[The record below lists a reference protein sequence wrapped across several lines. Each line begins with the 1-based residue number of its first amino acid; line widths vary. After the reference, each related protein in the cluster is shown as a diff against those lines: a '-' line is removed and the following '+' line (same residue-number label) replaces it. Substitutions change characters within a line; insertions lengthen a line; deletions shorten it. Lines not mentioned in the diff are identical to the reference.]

1 MKQTFL
7 HIVSRFKYL
16 IALVVFVIFIG
27 FVGEHSI
34 INRIHQKREISE
46 LQNKISSERDCF
58 VSDSMQCIAIDKD
71 PEAVREIARE
81 YYYMKNSG
89 EDVFMI
95 KDEKGEEDE

>member
-1 MKQTFL
+1 
-7 HIVSRFKYL
+7 
-16 IALVVFVIFIG
+16 
-27 FVGEHSI
+27 
-34 INRIHQKREISE
+34 
-46 LQNKISSERDCF
+46 
-58 VSDSMQCIAIDKD
+58 MQCIAIDKD